1 MPPVVFNGSPSV
13 LDRTVF
19 TNRGPIIKR
28 PLDLLTGNDLRI
40 ASETDVVIPTGSFNS
55 SAVGRLISISGSAG
69 GRNDGFFYVS
79 SVLSQTRLKLENVS
93 FDVSDVAATT
103 ALVVALANDL
113 RDKFN
118 LHRTR
123 SGVHGS
129 SDVVNVVSAP
139 PASDLATAIVLLNDI
154 RARHNAHI
162 VTTSGSP
169 GVHKAS
175 DIGDAIQA
183 QPASNLPSAVIL
195 ASEARRRF
203 ESHRLGRRYHV
214 APDTVDVV
222 LAQDAKAVVNV
233 YPGPLTGP
241 FTWIYTDPRTGEL
254 ADDPTDVS
262 VLVNGLPVSVDAVFG
277 LIGAIVLAVKPD
289 SGDVVSVD
297 YDYLNNPP
305 ARFLKLNDHGLRLN
319 QVGNGGTGGYPG
331 HTYRIRSALI
341 DPKVSGP
348 DLMSPVKPASVA
360 WKYKALE
367 RAYTASLNDPN
378 TLLFNTPAG
387 RLTYP
392 VLSQQFLERTIRYDP
407 TSLPQSSS
415 DPWTLEG
422 DGTLT
427 LASGGGELTI
437 TDSNPSTGSGSRPPF
452 FTHELDLR
460 PPSTVSS
467 AFRAKVTSSSNDGC
481 FTGVSFGVS
490 DGLSLGM
497 VGFILTDATNLSSAC
512 VMANDLK
519 SSLNSHIVTPT
530 VHSPDD
536 PGSKVNVVDAK
547 DLTSLVIL
555 VNEIRSRYETHR
567 QKGGAMGVH
576 LAPDSTNSALA
587 PVATDLVSA
596 VVLVNHLRQLFN
608 SHRTQSGV
616 HFVGDLTN
624 IVDQVRQAGI
634 LTNRDF
640 PEVQESWNAGASD
653 WSEYATYRLVR
664 SVNGDFSLFL
674 SGSTTPIATATTSE
688 LPAISDQDGRF
699 DPIQQTFFGP
709 VGRESTSTSIWQFIR
724 VNIAPQDA
732 NLIGDNKSVSYQ
744 ASVVPELDPSAPW
757 MTVGQEGAERIMP
770 PGILLLDST
779 ASAVSSTV
787 PGLGASSGAQRG
799 FLRME
804 PILSVRT
811 TSALEF
817 SVSGD
822 WWTHSLD
829 DKSACVAMDD
839 DQFSVRFCLL
849 QSSPT
854 PATVTG
860 STAEPF
866 PLITGETII
875 IGLGNSSPVSVSFLT
890 TDTTAA
896 LVASRINAAFGFVV
910 ADVVSS
916 KVRLTSQDLGSS
928 ARLTIVSGSAIQKLG
943 FSPGQYFGMDSNPEP
958 RISWYGENLP
968 DLETPAWLAG
978 GSQPARMFGRTLR
991 IEDNSVTDFRVYS
1004 LTDPVVTNQAINA
1017 LTDWKLDFRIRV
1029 LSFQSLGTVPAT
1041 PPHIALDFAGAMVVV
1056 DEGPTGKNL
1065 ELHLAVDGS
1074 GAQYLNLMSYN
1085 QGTGAL
1091 DVVAQYA
1098 FAWNDGERHS
1108 YDVYTAK
1115 SANSVFVHADGV
1127 QLAPMSLPP
1136 SYLALNAGVA
1146 GPSVTFGSG
1155 GDPVTGVDL
1164 RQSRS
1169 VIDWDSV
1176 AVFRDSKLADP
1187 SSGSRR
1193 YVGVHKGGDP
1203 SLLASYY
1210 LHQIDW
1216 TVPHVYRIVR
1226 DPVAG
1231 VKVHVDGGGTPV
1243 ISIPYDALTLPP
1255 ASTSFLKTITSGRQ
1269 SVAFGS
1275 FNPQEMARTRWDFL
1289 SYSIGKMT
1297 LTDRLVPPHQVRNQS
1312 NVIASSEHLRTS
1324 LPHQHFG
1331 FKVYSGGT
1339 PYDDFM
1345 ADETIP
1351 AVTVLGEGTAPVP
1364 MTQDLSSRGGLIK
1377 VATPTKDIAATTII
1391 NSRGFVTNL
1400 EDDTI
1405 NTLSSQSFLT
1415 SLVALAND
1423 VRAHYESHRPR
1434 TPVHLLADGVNIV
1447 LVAPATDL
1455 ATSIALLNEIRT
1467 RFNAHLSQAGVHFAN
1482 DVTNAI
1488 VAPAATD
1495 ATSAFVL
1502 ADALSSSFKSHVEF
1516 AGPHLAIDSVNVIS
1530 EADAIDLSPT
1540 LIDLIE
1546 NPGGIRAAYNA
1557 HRVGT
1562 TFHPVVDDVNP
1573 ALTPTVVDL
1582 PSALV
1587 FLNDCKRRL
1596 NSHLSQ
1602 AGIHLSSDVSSTVPT
1617 PDATDLASALL
1628 LANRIKLE
1636 FNDHRV
1642 LLHPHSQVV
1651 ESDLPTVEL
1660 VQDPTLTSI
1669 SVVNDIREKYLVHVS
1684 QPRVHVQDDVA
1695 NIILPLPA
1703 TDLATAIA
1711 LANAEKVQINLHFSA
1726 TTREVQKI
1734 HTEDDVINVI
1744 TAPDATDL
1752 PTLLVLIDDLTD
1764 SYESHRVEPGIH
1776 GSSVLIRLDP
1786 PSRVLYECARFWKT
1800 ETGTRGLTSPFSDD
1814 ETWHIDAFKSDKDQT
1829 LSLHGGAVPE
1839 QAQLVGAASEPFDV
1853 VGGETIL
1860 LQVDASNNPVVTVV
1874 LQAGDTSLA
1883 SIISR
1888 INSTTGL
1895 PSTLASSNGDG
1906 RLRLTSPTASP
1917 ASAVRIVGGTGVMIL
1932 GLDVPQ
1938 HTPWTIISDD
1948 PSAVSVTLGSSGPT
1962 DYVRYATTG
1971 TTRTRYQ
1978 SNSGLPDSPA
1988 ELTLSLKIRINTVY
2002 SAAQDFDSNIYV
2014 GVSGIAGP
2022 GYSIGIGFDRMAGVR
2037 FVKLQDLNSG
2047 RTLFRKPF
2055 EWLDGAFHEYVL
2067 TRDVRT
2073 GTIKLAVS

>member
-1 MPPVVFNGSPSV
+1 MPPVSFNGSPSV

-19 TNRGPIIKR
+19 TNRGPIIKK
-28 PLDLLTGNDLRI
+28 PLDLLTGNDLRVV
-40 ASETDVVIPTGSFNS
+40 SETDVVIPTGSFNS
-55 SAVGRLISISGSAG
+55 SATGRLISISGSTD
-69 GRNDGFFYVS
+69 GRNDGLFYIS
-79 SVLSQTRLKLENVS
+79 SVLSQTRLRLENVS
-93 FDVSDVAATT
+93 FDTIDVAATT
-103 ALVVALANDL
+103 ALIVALANDL

-123 SGVHGS
+123 AGVHGS
-129 SDVVNVVSAP
+129 FDVANVVSAP
-139 PASDLATAIVLLNDI
+139 TASDLATAITLLNDI
-154 RARHNAHI
+154 RVRYNAH
-162 VTTSGSP
+162 VVMTSGSP
-169 GVHKAS
+169 GVHKVP
-175 DIGDAIQA
+175 DVEDAIQA
-183 QPASNLPSAVIL
+183 QPASNLPSAIIL

-214 APDTVDVV
+214 APDTVDMV
-222 LAQDAKAVVNV
+222 LAPDAKAITNV

-262 VLVNGLPVSVDAVFG
+262 VLVNGLPASVDAVFG
-277 LIGAIVLAVKPD
+277 LIGAIVLAVKPN

-305 ARFLKLNDHGLRLN
+305 ARFMRLNDHGLRLN
-319 QVGNGGTGGYPG
+319 QVGNGGVGGYPG

-392 VLSQQFLERTIRYDP
+392 VLSQQFLERTIKYDP
-407 TSLPQSSS
+407 TSLPQNSS
-415 DPWTLEG
+415 DPWVIEG

-427 LASGGGELTI
+427 LASGGSELTV
-437 TDSNPSTGSGSRPPF
+437 TDSNPSTGSNSRPPF

-467 AFRAKVTSSSNDGC
+467 AFRAKVVSSSNDGC
-481 FTGVSFGVS
+481 FTGVSFGIS
-490 DGLSLGM
+490 DGLSLGV

-519 SSLNSHIVTPT
+519 ASFNSHLVTPT

-536 PGSKVNVVDAK
+536 PGSKVNLVDAK

-555 VNEIRSRYETHR
+555 VNEIRVRYESHR

-576 LAPDSTNSALA
+576 LLSDSVNSALA
-587 PVATDLVSA
+587 PIATDLVSA
-596 VVLVNHLRQLFN
+596 IVLINHLRQLFN

-616 HFVGDLTN
+616 HPVADLTN
-624 IVDQVRQAGI
+624 LVNQVRQAGI
-634 LTNRDF
+634 LTNRGF
-640 PEVQESWNAGASD
+640 PELQESWNSGSSN

-664 SVNGDFSLFL
+664 SIEGDFSLFL
-674 SGSTTPIATATTSE
+674 SGSSTPIATASRSE
-688 LPAISDQDGRF
+688 LPAISDQDGKF
-699 DPIQQTFFGP
+699 DPIQQVFFGP
-709 VGRESTSTSIWQFIR
+709 TGRESTSTSSWQFVR

-744 ASVVPELDPSAPW
+744 ATVIPELDSSAPW

-770 PGILLLDST
+770 PGVLLLDST
-779 ASAVSSTV
+779 ASAVPSTISS
-787 PGLGASSGAQRG
+787 LGASSGAQRG

-829 DKSACVAMDD
+829 DRSACVVMDD

-866 PLITGETII
+866 PLITGETLILS
-875 IGLGNSSPVSVSFLT
+875 LGSSQPVTVSFLT

-896 LVASRINAAFGFVV
+896 LVASRINASFGFVV

-916 KVRLTSQDLGSS
+916 KIRLTSQDLGSS
-928 ARLTIVSGSAIQKLG
+928 AKLTIVSGSAIQKLG
-943 FSPGQYFGMDSNPEP
+943 LSPGQYFGLDSNPEP
-958 RISWYGENLP
+958 RVSWYGENLP

-978 GSQPARMFGRTLR
+978 GSQPARMFGRTMR

-1017 LTDWKLDFRIRV
+1017 LTDWKLDARIRV
-1029 LSFQSLGTVPAT
+1029 LSFQPLGTVPAT
-1041 PPHIALDFAGAMVVV
+1041 PPHIALDFAGVMIVV

-1085 QGTGAL
+1085 LGTGAL
-1091 DVVAQYA
+1091 DVMAQYA
-1098 FAWNDGERHS
+1098 FAWNDGAQHS

-1115 SANSVFVHADGV
+1115 AANSIFVHADGV

-1136 SYLALNAGVA
+1136 SYLALNAGVS

-1169 VIDWDSV
+1169 IVDWDSV

-1193 YVGVHKGGDP
+1193 YVGIHKGGDS
-1203 SLLASYY
+1203 SLLSSYY

-1216 TVPHVYRIVR
+1216 TVPHTYRIVR

-1243 ISIPYDALTLPP
+1243 ISIPYDVLTLPP

-1275 FNPQEMARTRWDFL
+1275 FNPGEMARTRWDFL

-1312 NVIASSEHLRTS
+1312 NAIASSEHLRTS
-1324 LPHQHFG
+1324 HPHKHFG

-1364 MTQDLSSRGGLIK
+1364 MTQDLTSRGGLVK
-1377 VATPTKDIAATTII
+1377 VAIPTKDISATSLI

-1400 EDDTI
+1400 EDDDV
-1405 NTLSSQSFLT
+1405 NVLSSQAFLA
-1415 SLVALAND
+1415 SLIELTND
-1423 VRAHYESHRPR
+1423 IRACYEAHRPR
-1434 TPVHLLADGVNIV
+1434 TPVHLLADGTNIV
-1447 LVAPATDL
+1447 VLAPASDL

-1467 RFNAHLSQAGVHFAN
+1467 RFNAHLTQGGVHFAN
-1482 DVTNAI
+1482 DVTNTV
-1488 VAPAATD
+1488 VAPVATD
-1495 ATSAFVL
+1495 AASASVL
-1502 ADALSSSFKSHVEF
+1502 ADALLSSLESHVEF
-1516 AGPHLAIDSVNVIS
+1516 AGPHLAIDSINVIS
-1530 EADAIDLSPT
+1530 EPDAVDLSPT

-1557 HRVGT
+1557 HRTST
-1562 TFHPVVDDVNP
+1562 TFHVMSDDVNP
-1573 ALTPTVVDL
+1573 ALTPVVSDL

-1587 FLNDCKRRL
+1587 FLNDCKRRI
-1596 NSHLSQ
+1596 NTHLSQ
-1602 AGIHLSSDVSSTVPT
+1602 AGIHLSSDVASVIPT
-1617 PDATDLASALL
+1617 PDATDLSSALL

-1642 LLHPHSQVV
+1642 ILHPHSQFIL
-1651 ESDLPTVEL
+1651 SDIPTAGS
-1660 VQDPTLTSI
+1660 VQDPTQTSI
-1669 SVVNDIREKYLVHVS
+1669 LVVNDIRDKYLSHVI
-1684 QPRVHVQDDVA
+1684 QPRVHVENDSA
-1695 NIILPLPA
+1695 NIVLPPPA
-1703 TDLATAIA
+1703 SDLASAIA
-1711 LANAEKVQINLHFSA
+1711 LANAEKEQINLHLSA
-1726 TTREVQKI
+1726 TMREIQKV
-1734 HTEDDVINVI
+1734 HTEDDVVNVV
-1744 TAPDATDL
+1744 TASDATDL
-1752 PTLLVLIDDLTD
+1752 PSLLVLIDDLTD
-1764 SYESHRVEPGIH
+1764 SYESHRVQPGVH

-1800 ETGTRGLTSPFSDD
+1800 EVGTRGLTAPFSDD

-1829 LSLHGGAVPE
+1829 LSLHGGALPE
-1839 QAQLVGAASEPFDV
+1839 QAQLVGSISEPFNV
-1853 VGGETIL
+1853 VGDETIL
-1860 LQVDASNNPVVTVV
+1860 LQIDASNNPIITVT

-1883 SIISR
+1883 SVISR

-1895 PSTLASSNGDG
+1895 PPTLASSNGDG
-1906 RLRLTSPTASP
+1906 RIRLTSPTAGS
-1917 ASAVRIVGGTGVMIL
+1917 ASAVRVVGGTGVTIL
-1932 GLDVPQ
+1932 GLDIPQ
-1938 HTPWTIISDD
+1938 HTPWFIVSDD

-1988 ELTLSLKIRINTVY
+1988 ELTLSLRIRINTVY
-2002 SAAQDFDSNIYV
+2002 SSAQDFDSNIYV
-2014 GVSGIAGP
+2014 GVSGIAGL

-2055 EWLDGAFHEYVL
+2055 DWLDGAFHDYIL

-2073 GTIKLAVS
+2073 GTIRLAVS